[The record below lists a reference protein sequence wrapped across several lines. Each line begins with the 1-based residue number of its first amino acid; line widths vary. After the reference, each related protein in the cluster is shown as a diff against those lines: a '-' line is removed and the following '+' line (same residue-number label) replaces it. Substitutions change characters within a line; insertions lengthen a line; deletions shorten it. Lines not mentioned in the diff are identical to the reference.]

1 MAFYLQHFGSV
12 VILAI
17 VPKADHEFLYLYY
30 EDTLSERKMWNCLK
44 RIISSKPSLSFTPIQ
59 FSRAYRYTDQTQRKP
74 IGQKS
79 FHLKHLVLVFLFR
92 LVASFLCT
100 IYNSIRSFS
109 SVFVSNKEM
118 LWTTKHTHSPGEK
131 EKQRW
136 KEGKIN
142 FIVLFNCP
150 QNRTD
155 WNNSSLIVKQDV
167 L

>member
-1 MAFYLQHFGSV
+1 MAFYLQLFGSV

-30 EDTLSERKMWNCLK
+30 KDTLSERKTWNCLK

-92 LVASFLCT
+92 LVASYHLQFDSIVFLCVCQQQG
-100 IYNSIRSFS
+100 NAMD
-109 SVFVSNKEM
+109 NK
-118 LWTTKHTHSPGEK
+118 THSQPTRER
-131 EKQRW
+131 EKQSW